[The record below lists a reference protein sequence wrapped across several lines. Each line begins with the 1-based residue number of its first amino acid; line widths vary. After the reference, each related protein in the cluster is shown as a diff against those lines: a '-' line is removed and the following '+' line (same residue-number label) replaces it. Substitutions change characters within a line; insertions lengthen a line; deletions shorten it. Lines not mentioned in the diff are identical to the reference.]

1 MAAGVAAKKHAED
14 PSDDFYTAK
23 LVTARH
29 YFSRILPRVDSHAA
43 AARAGSTGLM
53 ALHGRSV
60 RDRMSAPAAARG
72 GARLARAKR
81 VVVKI
86 GSALLVEKS
95 TGRVNR
101 AWLETLAAD
110 VAAMR
115 ARGQEVVIVSSGAIA
130 LGRRQLGLAPGKLK
144 LEESQAAAAVGQIR
158 LAHAWKEV
166 LEQHDCAVAQVLLTL
181 GDTEERRR
189 YLNARSTLNT
199 LLKLGAIPVINE
211 NDTVATAEIRYGD
224 NDRLAAR
231 VAQMASAD
239 CLVLL
244 SDVDGLYTADP
255 SRDAA
260 GEVHPRSDRHHARDR
275 SDGGRFGLRRGL
287 RRHGHEGARRQDCGR
302 GGVQHVH
309 HRGSRTASAAAH
321 RSRRPLHLVRGED
334 LAEDRAQAMDCGS
347 AASRRACC
355 TSMPARRKPCVA
367 ARACCRPASRKS
379 KAASTG
385 ATRSSCATRTALE
398 IARGLSAYSSEDA
411 RRASG
416 RRSQELEAILGYRGR
431 DELIHRD
438 DLVLT

>member
-1 MAAGVAAKKHAED
+1 M
-14 PSDDFYTAK
+14 
-23 LVTARH
+23 
-29 YFSRILPRVDSHAA
+29 
-43 AARAGSTGLM
+43 ST
-53 ALHGRSV
+53 
-60 RDRMSAPAAARG
+60 PAAARG

-101 AWLETLAAD
+101 SWLETLAAD
-110 VAAMR
+110 VAVMR

-166 LEQHDCAVAQVLLTL
+166 LEQHDCAVAQMLLTL

-199 LLKLGAIPVINE
+199 LLKLGAVPVINE

-255 SRDAA
+255 TRDAKARFIPEVTGITPEIEAMA
-260 GEVHPRSDRHHARDR
+260 GGSASDVGSGGMATKVLAGKIAVAAGCNMCITAGRGQHPLQRIEA
-275 SDGGRFGLRRGL
+275 GGRCTWFVAKASPQTVRKQWIAGLLQPAGVL
-287 RRHGHEGARRQDCGR
+287 HVDAGAAKALR
-302 GGVQHVH
+302 GGKSLLPAGVTRVEGRFD
-309 HRGSRTASAAAH
+309 RGDAVI
-321 RSRRPLHLVRGED
+321 VRD
-334 LAEDRAQAMDCGS
+334 AD
-347 AASRRACC
+347 
-355 TSMPARRKPCVA
+355 
-367 ARACCRPASRKS
+367 
-379 KAASTG
+379 G
-385 ATRSSCATRTALE
+385 AE